1 MKKGDFIWVGLFL
14 AFCAFLI
21 NAPTRELF
29 IQFTDQYKLLG
40 GFMKFAVLASMGE
53 LLAIR
58 IGSGDWKFTSYFF
71 ARAVIWGIFGMLITM
86 VFTIFSTGIGKLQAI
101 HVLPFENIAWIRA
114 FFISLFMNCLFAP
127 TFMYAHRISDTFL
140 DIKYDRKL
148 SNLRATS
155 ESKVTRE
162 SEFSGITLSDIV
174 KRIDMHNFLKV
185 VVGKNIPFFW
195 IPAHTIVFMLPESYR
210 VLAAAMLSIAL
221 GMLLAAAKRSKTQ
234 EV

>member
-1 MKKGDFIWVGLFL
+1 MKKGDFIWGGLFL

-114 FFISLFMNCLFAP
+114 FFISLFMNSLFAP

-140 DIKYDRKL
+140 DIKYEHKSDR
-148 SNLRATS
+148 
-155 ESKVTRE
+155 
-162 SEFSGITLSDIV
+162 ITLSDIV

-234 EV
+234 EVNAQ